1 MCAKFFFFFFF
12 GLPQDG
18 TVELLPCTAG
28 FLFFCFSWCPSARIS
43 HGERRFV
50 EDLVEM
56 PPLADYPSITAYK
69 ADDTGIAAGRQLH

>member
-1 MCAKFFFFFFF
+1 MPPAARSRYLPFECVRSFFFFFFF

-28 FLFFCFSWCPSARIS
+28 FPFFCFSWCPSARIS

-56 PPLADYPSITAYK
+56 PPLADYPSITA
-69 ADDTGIAAGRQLH
+69 L